1 MFSNIQ
7 GWIDVLSGIATIL
20 ALPISLLAL
29 RRAGSRSRVA
39 ERKVRLRLGKIEWIS
54 IRKDGDHSL

>member
-1 MFSNIQ
+1 MFSDIQ

-20 ALPISLLAL
+20 SLPISLLAL
-29 RRAGSRSRVA
+29 RKVGMRSRMS
-39 ERKVRLRLGKIEWIS
+39 ERKVRLRVGKIEWIS

>member
-7 GWIDVLSGIATIL
+7 GWIDFLSGIATIL
-20 ALPISLLAL
+20 ALPISLLAF
-29 RRAGSRSRVA
+29 RRAGMRSRVS
-39 ERKVRLRLGKIEWIS
+39 ERKIRLRLGKIEWIS